1 MLSRQLAHHN
11 LMVLHLYAV
20 HRQDYWYANVSKSYC
35 YDSSNIDTCTF
46 YFSFCHPVPPEV
58 NGKCYEN
65 GVCQIGERTG
75 SSKQV
80 YGMGLF
86 TNMTRFIP
94 SECHLVLINTACYNV
109 QHPSAVLLPRL
120 LSFAGCFYHHFVFTS
135 SKAWKVGAW
144 LTSQTCNFTALWGCS
159 LL

>member
-11 LMVLHLYAV
+11 LMVLHLYTV

-35 YDSSNIDTCTF
+35 FDSQNIDTCTF

-86 TNMTRFIP
+86 TNTTRFIP
-94 SECHLVLINTACYNV
+94 SECHLVFINIVCYNV
-109 QHPSAVLLPRL
+109 QHQCCFSSSFIVICGLFLPPL
-120 LSFAGCFYHHFVFTS
+120 CFY
-135 SKAWKVGAW
+135 
-144 LTSQTCNFTALWGCS
+144 
-159 LL
+159 LLQGLESGGVANQPNL